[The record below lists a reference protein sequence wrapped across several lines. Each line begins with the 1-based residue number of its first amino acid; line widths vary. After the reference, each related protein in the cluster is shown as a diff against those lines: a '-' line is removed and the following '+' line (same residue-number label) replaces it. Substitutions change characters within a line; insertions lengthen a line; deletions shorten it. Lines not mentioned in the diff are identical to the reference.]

1 MSLSSSRNQDSV
13 AGLRRIVV
21 ELERDREN
29 LDLVVRVPIQL
40 NLSDLQRERVME
52 RIFLDDLII
61 SIKLMNL
68 HINLI

>member
-21 ELERDREN
+21 ELERDWEN

-40 NLSDLQRERVME
+40 NLSDLQRERVVE